1 MKPWACAALVPLCS
15 CVSFRWD
22 RVIEERPL
30 EIAKVRALEIGRDD
44 LASCVRLLGAPTHV
58 WPRDA
63 GEIVLAWGSASTRQ
77 WGFRV
82 SAALRGTSSPVFDF
96 DSIGANTVGHVLWF
110 DRRWILQGVHFGHLK
125 DLANGTV
132 VEKSAIRF
140 DENGARAE
148 QP

>member
-30 EIAKVRALEIGRDD
+30 EIARVSALEIGRDD
-44 LASCVRLLGAPTHV
+44 LASCVRQLGAPTHV

-77 WGFRV
+77 YRKGIALKRGLRYRMIFDISIISKTLTGRFRGRLINV
-82 SAALRGTSSPVFDF
+82 SNRSKL
-96 DSIGANTVGHVLWF
+96 
-110 DRRWILQGVHFGHLK
+110 
-125 DLANGTV
+125 
-132 VEKSAIRF
+132 
-140 DENGARAE
+140 
-148 QP
+148 